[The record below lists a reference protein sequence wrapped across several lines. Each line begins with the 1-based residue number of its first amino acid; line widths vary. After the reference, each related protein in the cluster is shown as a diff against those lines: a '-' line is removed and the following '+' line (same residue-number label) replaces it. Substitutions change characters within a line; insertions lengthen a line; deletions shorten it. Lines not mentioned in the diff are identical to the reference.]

1 MKLSKRLVISLVVVV
16 AVAVLAFWGYSTW
29 KKPVDSQRYRTLTLS
44 RGDVAQSVSATGTLN
59 PVRVVSVGTQVSGT
73 VKKLYVDFNSQ
84 VKQDQVLLELNTD
97 LTQAKLAQSQAS
109 LNSANAKLALSQTKA
124 KRMRELFQQ
133 QYISRQELDDAEA
146 DVVANIAQKA
156 QVQAQVQ
163 TDSINV
169 ANTVIRSP
177 VSGVVIDRSVDEGQ
191 TVAASFQTPTLIKI
205 AQDLTKMQINASFS
219 EADLG
224 KLKTGQTASFRVDA
238 FPNENYQGVVRQ
250 IRLNPTTL
258 QNVVTYD
265 VVIDVAN
272 PELKLL
278 PGMTAYV
285 DIVLEERSNVLLVPN
300 AALRFKPT
308 IAKDKKAVATNT
320 DTVKTGRKGGRSGMA
335 KVYTVVQGELKD
347 IKFKTGISDGKFT
360 EVLGDELKEGALVV
374 VSDSQSTTAKDAKAQ
389 PMRGL

>member
-1 MKLSKRLVISLVVVV
+1 MKLSKRLVISLAVVL
-16 AVAVLAFWGYSTW
+16 AVAVLAFGGYSTW

-44 RGDVAQSVSATGTLN
+44 RGDVAQTVSATGTLN

-73 VKKLYVDFNSQ
+73 VEKLYVDFNSQ
-84 VKQDQVLLELNTD
+84 VKENQVLLELNTD

-146 DVVANIAQKA
+146 DVVANIALKA

-272 PELKLL
+272 PDLKLL

-360 EVLGDELKEGALVV
+360 EVLGSELKEGTSVV
-374 VSDSQSTTAKDAKAQ
+374 VSDSQSTTAKAA